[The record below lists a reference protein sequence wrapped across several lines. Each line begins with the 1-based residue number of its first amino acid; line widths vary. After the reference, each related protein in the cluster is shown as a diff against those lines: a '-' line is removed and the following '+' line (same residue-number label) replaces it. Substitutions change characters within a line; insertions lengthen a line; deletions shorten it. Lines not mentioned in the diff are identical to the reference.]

1 MVGGVIGICHNN
13 HIILGGF
20 GAHGIVADNHL
31 PVSAPVV
38 PADGD
43 GMTLLQGLLDELKGE
58 HIVDGIPAVQ
68 GGINIK
74 AAHALEHLHHLRH
87 GGCARGQAVAA
98 ELCQGFFIVVAP
110 HSVPFQHHQCA
121 ADTAA
126 PFAGLLLGLE
136 MGENGQAVGAFHVVK
151 VRCLEIGAVG
161 MIALPLHAVGTVFRA
176 QVAGVGNLHFIRGGI
191 CLGSHTSACQQGKA
205 NSKYKSKYN

>member
-1 MVGGVIGICHNN
+1 MRLGGGLCHQEAHIIGFSAFLAEEIVERKVIQESLCAVDAVAVLVVVGGVIGIRHNN

-43 GMTLLQGLLDELKGE
+43 GVAFFQGLLDEVKGE
-58 HIVDGIPAVQ
+58 HIVDGVPAVQ

-87 GGCARGQAVAA
+87 GGSAGGQTVAA
-98 ELCQGFFIVVAP
+98 ELGQGFFVVVAP

-136 MGENGQAVGAFHVVK
+136 MGENGQAVGAFHVI
-151 VRCLEIGAVG
+151 EIR
-161 MIALPLHAVGTVFRA
+161 AL
-176 QVAGVGNLHFIRGGI
+176 
-191 CLGSHTSACQQGKA
+191 K
-205 NSKYKSKYN
+205 